1 MGWSQVKV
9 GSKIIEQSLFFCFP
23 DPLLFMAINA
33 AEASASRFIA
43 VPPPGQLGPLESE
56 AVDLFVGLSQ
66 VVGLPKSVGQ
76 IYGLLY
82 ISTSPLS
89 LDEIASRLDIS
100 KGSASQGLKFLRTTG
115 AVRVCD
121 DHGSRCDHYEAET
134 ALRALATGFLKEQI
148 EPHLA
153 SGEDRLDRLKRLA
166 SEVPAPERAHVVA
179 RVKQLEKWHDR
190 AAGLLPL
197 LIRFLGK

>member
-1 MGWSQVKV
+1 
-9 GSKIIEQSLFFCFP
+9 
-23 DPLLFMAINA
+23 MAISA
-33 AEASASRFIA
+33 ADTSVSRSATASRVVQSSA
-43 VPPPGQLGPLESE
+43 LEQE
-56 AVDLFVGLSQ
+56 AVDLFVGLAQ

-82 ISTSPLS
+82 ISASPLS

>member
-1 MGWSQVKV
+1 MELTATEAANSQPASVP
-9 GSKIIEQSLFFCFP
+9 SLA
-23 DPLLFMAINA
+23 DL
-33 AEASASRFIA
+33 S
-43 VPPPGQLGPLESE
+43 PLEAE
-56 AVDLFVGLSQ
+56 VVDLFVGLVR

-89 LDEIASRLDIS
+89 LDDLAERLDIS
-100 KGSASQGLKFLRTTG
+100 KGSTSQGLKFLRSTG

-121 DHGSRCDHYEAET
+121 GISTRRDHYDAET
-134 ALRALATGFLKEQI
+134 GLRNLATGFLKEQI
-148 EPHLA
+148 EPHLE

-166 SEVPAPERAHVVA
+166 ATAPAGERAHVA
-179 RVKQLEKWHDR
+179 QRVKQLETWHRR